1 MGLLSHGSTA
11 LKKLK
16 NGLISYAEY
25 KAKKFALAF
34 YKRFQLHDY
43 QRVAYD
49 FIMANPFCALF
60 IDMGLGKTITSLTVA
75 VDLLM
80 NFEVKKVLII
90 APRRVAKKTWPDE
103 IANWAH
109 TCMFEYEVIDGTPE
123 QRTRAMRSPASI
135 HIISRDQVE
144 WLTEQWKSK
153 WPYDMVI
160 IDESSSFKDH
170 KTRRFKALRRV
181 RPYMKR
187 MVQLTATPAAETYM
201 HLFAQIY
208 LLDEGERFGKSIT
221 VYQDEYFTYNKWSY
235 KYKLRPGAEERIL
248 KKIADI
254 CLVMRAED
262 YLDIQKPVYINRKV
276 KLDRKQSA
284 KYTEMSENFIVEVYG
299 DDEQPVMVE
308 AETAASLSSK
318 LLQMASGVLYN
329 TYLDGVSP
337 KTGKPIKHRDV
348 YELHTAK
355 LDMLEEIVEECAG
368 HNLLIG
374 YHFQS
379 SLDRIKKRFPKA
391 VQMDK
396 EGECV
401 TKWNQG
407 KIPMLLAHPQ
417 SAGHG
422 LNLQKG
428 GHIIVFYDIPYS
440 LELYLQFIGRVARQG
455 QTQLVKVIHLVAEGE
470 KKNKKTLEWEPMA
483 TVDMGVVEAV
493 QAKQD
498 GQEWLLQ
505 ELLRIRRRLAAKK
518 RREEA
523 AAAEEW

>member
-1 MGLLSHGSTA
+1 MGLLSRGSIA
-11 LKKLK
+11 LQKLK

-43 QRVAYD
+43 QRIAYD

-80 NFEVKKVLII
+80 DFEVQRVLII
-90 APRRVAKKTWPDE
+90 APRRVARKTWPDE
-103 IANWAH
+103 IANWTH
-109 TCMFEYEVIDGTPE
+109 TCMFEYTIIDGTPE
-123 QRTRAMRSPASI
+123 ERLRATRSEASI
-135 HIISRDQVE
+135 HIVSRDNVE
-144 WLTEQWKSK
+144 WLTEVWRKK

-170 KTRRFKALRRV
+170 KTKRFKALNRA
-181 RPYMKR
+181 RPYIKR

-208 LLDEGERFGKSIT
+208 LLDQGERFGRTIT
-221 VYQDEYFTYNKWSY
+221 HFQEEYFTYNRWTY
-235 KYKLRPGAEERIL
+235 KHKLRPGSEEKIL
-248 KKIADI
+248 AKIADI

-262 YLDIQKPVYINRKV
+262 YLDVKKPVYVNRKV
-276 KLDRKQSA
+276 QIGRKASQM
-284 KYTEMSENFIVEVYG
+284 YTEMAENFVVEVYG
-299 DDEQPVMVE
+299 DGDEPVMVE

-318 LLQMASGVLYN
+318 LLQMSSGVLYD
-329 TYLDGVSP
+329 TYLEGINP
-337 KTGKPIKHRDV
+337 KTGKPIQKRDI

-368 HNLLIG
+368 LNILVG
-374 YHFQS
+374 YHFKS
-379 SLDRIKKRFPKA
+379 SLDRLKQRFPKA

-440 LELYLQFIGRVARQG
+440 LELYLQFIGRLARQG
-455 QTQLVKVIHLVAEGE
+455 QPHLVKVIHLVAEGE
-470 KKNKKTLEWEPMA
+470 RKNKKTGEWEIMP

-505 ELLRIRRRLAAKK
+505 ELLRIRRRRADA
-518 RREEA
+518 RRRQLA

>member
-1 MGLLSHGSTA
+1 M
-11 LKKLK
+11 KKLK
-16 NGLISYAEY
+16 SGLISYAEY
-25 KAKKFALAF
+25 KAKKFSLAF
-34 YKRFQLHDY
+34 YKRFQLHTY
-43 QRVAYD
+43 QKTAYD

-60 IDMGLGKTITSLTVA
+60 IDMGLGKTIVSLTVA

-90 APRRVAKKTWPDE
+90 APRRVARKTWPDE
-103 IANWAH
+103 ILNWTH
-109 TCMFEYEVIDGTPE
+109 TCMFEFSVIDGTPE
-123 QRTRAMRSPASI
+123 QRTRATRSDASI
-135 HIISRDQVE
+135 HIVSRDNVE
-144 WLTEQWKSK
+144 WLTELWKK
-153 WPYDMVI
+153 NWPYDMVI

-170 KTRRFKALRRV
+170 KTRRFKALCRV
-181 RPYMKR
+181 RPFIKR
-187 MVQLTATPAAETYM
+187 LVELTATPAAETYM
-201 HLFAQIY
+201 HLFAQVF
-208 LLDEGERFGKSIT
+208 LLDQGKRFGKSIT
-221 VYQDEYFTYNKWSY
+221 VFQEEYFIYNKWSY
-235 KYKLRPGAEERIL
+235 KYKLRPGAEEQIL
-248 KKIADI
+248 QKIADI

-262 YLDIQKPVYINRKV
+262 YLDVAKPVYVNRRV
-276 KLDRKQSA
+276 LLDAKQS
-284 KYTEMSENFIVEVYG
+284 KLYEEMAEDFVVEVYG
-299 DDEQPVMVE
+299 DDEEPVMVE

-329 TYLDGVSP
+329 TYLEGINP
-337 KTGKPIKHRDV
+337 KTGKPIKKRDV

-355 LDMLEEIVEECAG
+355 LDMLEEIVEESAG

-440 LELYLQFIGRVARQG
+440 LELYLQFIGRLARQG
-455 QTQLVKVIHLVAEGE
+455 QTHVVKVIHLVAEGV
-470 KKNKKTLEWEPMA
+470 KKDKKSGEIVPMR

-505 ELLRIRRRLAAKK
+505 ELLRIRRRRAAAR
-518 RREEA
+518 RRELAQA
-523 AAAEEW
+523 ADEW